1 MRNAWRLVVFDVL
14 APLATIAALAAIGVL
29 LGWPLCVGF
38 DVLGV
43 GAAGGRRCGNQLLA
57 VAS

>member
-29 LGWPLCVGF
+29 LG
-38 DVLGV
+38 
-43 GAAGGRRCGNQLLA
+43 
-57 VAS
+57 